1 MTPKPQQELNSGLTP
16 PSVKA
21 NCSASIVRNNNNN
34 NDNNTTANNRNSAFV
49 NGGFESEKGKS
60 ANDDDCLTLQVTGV
74 IPTIVTPDNDQEQ
87 PLIDFDDLLPMV
99 GEFGL
104 YQKFLFVCMI
114 PFAFFVAFVYFAQ
127 IFITLVPEEHWCSVP
142 ELEHLD
148 VTERLALSIPLEAD
162 GYSKCSM
169 YGVNF
174 TEMLAKG
181 IKVADPS
188 WPIVPCQRGWT
199 YNFTEIP
206 YETVATEQ
214 NWVCDQAALP
224 TYAQSIFFVGAIVGG
239 LLFGWIA
246 DRFGRIP
253 ALIWSNMIGFAAGVA
268 TAFAG
273 NFWQFALLRFLVGF
287 AFDNCFTMMYILVLE
302 YVGPKWRTF
311 VANMSIAI
319 FFTGAACALPWI
331 AYFLAD
337 WRLLAIVTSSPLVL
351 AVLTPYLVPESARWL
366 VSQGRF
372 EESITI
378 LKKLESVNGKNV
390 PPQVYDDFRYSCQ
403 KIQQEEASHSSY
415 SVLDLFKTPRLRR
428 ITLLLIVIWM
438 SISLVFDGHVR
449 NVGSLGLNIFFTFTV
464 ATFTEFPADTMLTL
478 TLDRWGRR
486 WLACGTMIL
495 SGIFSLLATT
505 VPIGPYSAALAIAG
519 RFFVNISY
527 NIGLQYAAEL
537 LPTVVR
543 AQGVAFIHIMGYVA
557 SIIAPFVVY
566 LANISPV
573 LPLLILGALGIFGG
587 SLCLFLPETLG
598 HELPQTMA
606 DGEEFGRGQ
615 RIWDVP
621 CLAKKIDD
629 EITDIEKSKV
639 QHFVRSTQTGASL
652 RASTRGEAQSSILR
666 RSVNSRLSSRL

>member
-1 MTPKPQQELNSGLTP
+1 MTPKPHQEMNSGLTP
-16 PSVKA
+16 ENVKA
-21 NCSASIVRNNNNN
+21 NCSASTVIIGN
-34 NDNNTTANNRNSAFV
+34 NDNNTCGGGSAFI
-49 NGGFESEKGKS
+49 NGAFESEKGKS
-60 ANDDDCLTLQVTGV
+60 AAANDGCLTLQVVGILPTTTG
-74 IPTIVTPDNDQEQ
+74 NDDEEK

-104 YQKFLFVCMI
+104 YQKFLFLCMI

-142 ELEHLD
+142 ELEHLN
-148 VTERLALSIPLEAD
+148 VSERLALSIPHE
-162 GYSKCSM
+162 GNGHSKCSM
-169 YGVNF
+169 YAVNF

-188 WPIVPCQRGWT
+188 WPVVPCQQGWS
-199 YNFTEIP
+199 YDFTEVP

-253 ALIWSNMIGFAAGVA
+253 ALIGCNLIGFAAGVG

-311 VANMSIAI
+311 VANMSIAL

-337 WRLLAIVTSSPLVL
+337 WRLLAIVTSAPLVL
-351 AVLTPYLVPESARWL
+351 AVLTPFLVPESARWL

-378 LKKLESVNGKNV
+378 LKKLERVNGKKLS
-390 PPQVYDDFRYSCQ
+390 PQVYEDFRSSCH
-403 KIQQEEASHSSY
+403 KMQQEETSHNSY

-438 SISLVFDGHVR
+438 AISLVFDGHVR

-464 ATFTEFPADTMLTL
+464 ASFTEFPADTMLTL

-566 LANISPV
+566 LAVISPM
-573 LPLLILGALGIFGG
+573 LPLLILGVLGIVGG
-587 SLCLFLPETLG
+587 SLCLLLPETLG

-615 RIWDVP
+615 RIWDFP
-621 CLAKKIDD
+621 CLTKKIDD
-629 EITDIEKSKV
+629 EITDIERSKV